1 LDRNYVSDFAI
12 FSLYYAFFT
21 SLYVGLTYGRENRE
35 SFDYGF
41 FLWAWA
47 NIYLGRSVLIPC
59 LETFWIFSGT
69 KTNANADSQNIP
81 LSDVL
86 ATQLGYNYFFAHL
99 LNEFSEENLLCW
111 KAIEV
116 LRRNTSYQRM
126 MDIYTK
132 FIEDDAVFM
141 VNIPGALRAL
151 TTKEVKDATEQT
163 SLQIIQSLYNNVQ
176 IELFRLMQGDSF
188 VRFKSSNLFARYQAH
203 EPFDM
208 SEESE
213 SSSSN
218 TSPRSASRGSRSN
231 SFAKPGGGFIP
242 SPSSHGLNPA
252 SGERESGTARTIKLE
267 LGTVT
272 GRDSLIL
279 QAPPSPTASTPRKP
293 PQDSL
298 RAPSGADEVKTPAPS
313 NSEI

>member
-1 LDRNYVSDFAI
+1 VSDFAL

-21 SLYVGLTYGRENRE
+21 CLYIGLTFNRENRE
-35 SFDYGF
+35 SFDFGF

-47 NIYLGRSVLIPC
+47 NIYLGRSVLRPC
-59 LETFWIFSGT
+59 LETFWIFSGS
-69 KTNANADSQNIP
+69 KPQNGDAQNIP

-126 MDIYTK
+126 MDIHTK
-132 FIEDDAVFM
+132 FIENDAVFM
-141 VNIPGALRAL
+141 INIPGALRGI
-151 TTKEVKDATEQT
+151 TTSEVKAANEQT
-163 SLQIIQSLYNNVQ
+163 SLQIIQSIYNNVQ
-176 IELFRLMQGDSF
+176 LELFRLMQGDSF
-188 VRFKSSNLFARYQAH
+188 VRFKSSNLFARYQAR

-213 SSSSN
+213 SSTTGPSTGRN
-218 TSPRSASRGSRSN
+218 SRGSRSN
-231 SFAKPGGGFIP
+231 SFAKPGGGFIA
-242 SPSSHGLNPA
+242 SPSSQGLNP
-252 SGERESGTARTIKLE
+252 SGDRDTGTSRIKLE

-279 QAPPSPTASTPRKP
+279 QVPPSPTATTPRQP
-293 PQDSL
+293 PRDSI
-298 RAPSGADEVKTPAPS
+298 RAPSGADEVKTGSGESP
-313 NSEI
+313 